1 METYTRKQMKELQM
15 KMTERNSNLIREK
28 YIPIRDYERNFKMFE
43 SKKKKE
49 FKILLKAMQ
58 DLNKT
63 IRKLKEQEIF
73 LNELIDERD
82 EKIRTLDI

>member
-1 METYTRKQMKELQM
+1 MKELQM